1 MAFESPEM
9 ETGGAP
15 RPLSE
20 INMIPLI
27 DVMLVLLVVFIV
39 TAPLLKHSVRV
50 SLPKADTKTT
60 AVPKAVVVGLD
71 RELQLFIENAPTTRE
86 DLKRRLKMRIER
98 GDTPAVELHADGEI
112 AYREI
117 VSLMALLQNVGIT
130 KLSFMTEPDRN
141 DTNRSD

>member
-50 SLPKADTKTT
+50 SLPKADTKST
-60 AVPKAVVVGLD
+60 AVPKAVVVSLD
-71 RELQLFIENAPTTRE
+71 RDLQLFIENVPTTRDE
-86 DLKRRLKMRIER
+86 LKRRLSMRIER
-98 GDTPAVELHADGEI
+98 GESPAVELHADGEI

-117 VSLMALLQNVGIT
+117 VSLMALFQNVGIT
-130 KLSFMTEPDRN
+130 KLSFITEPAGS
-141 DTNRSD
+141 DTNRGD